1 MNLPPH
7 KLSDVFSSQLTPSQR
22 QAVFHR
28 EGPLLVIAGPG
39 SGKTRVIT
47 YRIAALIESGVAPY
61 NICAITFT
69 NKAAEEMRQRA
80 VSLGASGGAYISTFH
95 SLCVRIL
102 RRYAGAAGVNPNF
115 SIYDDSDQAKCV
127 KQAIADCGF
136 DTANFPPARILDAIS
151 TLKNKLIDA
160 ETYEKQAH
168 DFFSKALS
176 KIYSRYQKIL
186 NELSALDFDDLL
198 TKAAFLLEGHADVRI
213 ELGNRFKY
221 LLIDEY
227 QDTNHAQYRI
237 AKALVSTHKNICAT
251 GDPDQSIYRWRGA
264 DIRNILDFERDWPDA
279 LVVRLEEN
287 FRSTPAILDAADRL
301 IANNQSR
308 KEKRLIATRPA
319 AGKVEIEP
327 FEDEQAESLGLAEN
341 INQLVSQGKRLSR
354 IAVFYRVNAQS
365 RAIEE
370 QFIRNK
376 IPYQIVRGVE
386 FYNRKEI
393 RDCLAYLKV
402 IVNPADRVALLRII
416 NTPARGLGK
425 TTIDKLLDYASRHGT
440 SLYDAIKNVGQ
451 VPPSGTAPNI
461 PQATAVKLT
470 AFYSMVE
477 DFKKDASGS
486 VEKIIEN
493 IFEKS
498 GLEKALASEGAE
510 GSDAIANIEE
520 LISAAAV
527 FDKQASE
534 DTEYFSHR
542 GHRDHRDKE
551 ENKTSAAEDR
561 HPSSDIRRPSLVDY
575 LQQIALFS
583 DADAYD
589 ASSDRVALMTLHSA
603 KGLEFDNVFIVGV
616 EEGLLP
622 HERSAD
628 GLDETEEERRL
639 LFVGITR
646 AKINLFISFAK
657 YRQIRGQLLRTIPS
671 QFLYEL
677 GIEFSES
684 TTEKLTADGRGD
696 HVENAEENYNLPSA
710 ITNHQLSIIN
720 DQSSPQFHCGD
731 IVVHKKFGIGTVRD
745 FADMG
750 ENSVVTVAFNMG
762 QTKSLH
768 LKYAKLTKI

>member
-1 MNLPPH
+1 MNPPAR
-7 KLSDVFSSQLTPSQR
+7 KPADIFSAQLTPSQR

-28 EGPLLVIAGPG
+28 DGPLLVIAGPG

-47 YRIAALIESGVAPY
+47 YRIAALIQSGVAPY

-102 RRYAGAAGVNPNF
+102 RRYAAAAGVNPNF
-115 SIYDDSDQAKCV
+115 SIYDESDQNKCV

-136 DTANFPPARILDAIS
+136 DTANFPPARMLDAVS

-160 ETYEKQAH
+160 DSYQKEAY
-168 DFFSKALS
+168 DFFLKALS

-198 TKAAFLLEGHADVRI
+198 MKSAFLLEWHADVRADI
-213 ELGNRFKY
+213 GERFKY

-237 AKALVSTHKNICAT
+237 AKALVSVHNNICAT

-287 FRSTPAILDAADRL
+287 FRSTPAILETADRL

-319 AGKVEIEP
+319 AGKVAIEP
-327 FEDEQAESLGLAEN
+327 FEDEQTEAIGLAEN
-341 INQLVSQGKRLSR
+341 IKQLVSQGTTLNH
-354 IAVFYRVNAQS
+354 IAIFYRVNAQS

-376 IPYQIVRGVE
+376 VPYQIVRGVE

-393 RDCLAYLKV
+393 RDVLAYLKV

-416 NTPARGLGK
+416 NTPTRGIGK
-425 TTIDKLLDYASRHGT
+425 TTVDKIIDYASRRNIG
-440 SLYDAIKNVGQ
+440 LYDALKTISQ
-451 VPPSGTAPNI
+451 VPNI
-461 PQATAVKLT
+461 PKTTAAKLT
-470 AFYSMVE
+470 AFYNMLE
-477 DFKKDASGS
+477 DFNKDASGP
-486 VEKIIEN
+486 VEKTIESV
-493 IFEKS
+493 FEKS
-498 GLEKALASEGAE
+498 GLEKSLESEGAE
-510 GSDAIANIEE
+510 GEDAIANIEE
-520 LISAAAV
+520 LISAAV
-527 FDKQASE
+527 VYDKQ
-534 DTEYFSHR
+534 
-542 GHRDHRDKE
+542 
-551 ENKTSAAEDR
+551 AAEDR
-561 HPSSDIRRPSLVDY
+561 GQRTENGGQRIEDGRQRTESPSLVDY

-583 DADAYD
+583 DVDAYD
-589 ASSDRVALMTLHSA
+589 SSVDRVALMTLHSA

-616 EEGLLP
+616 EDGLLP

-628 GLDETEEERRL
+628 GIDETEEERRL
-639 LFVGITR
+639 FFVGITR
-646 AKINLFISFAK
+646 AKTSLLISFAK
-657 YRQIRGQLLRTIPS
+657 YRQIRGQTLRTIPS

-677 GIEFSES
+677 GIEFTESEIGKDDIFGAS
-684 TTEKLTADGRGD
+684 
-696 HVENAEENYNLPSA
+696 P
-710 ITNHQLSIIN
+710 NHQLSIIN
-720 DQSSPQFHCGD
+720 NQSSPRFKWGD
-731 IVVHKKFGIGTVRD
+731 IVVHKKFGIGTVKE

-750 ENSVVTVAFNMG
+750 ENSIVTVAFNTG
-762 QTKSLH
+762 LTKSLH

>member
-1 MNLPPH
+1 MNPPAH
-7 KLSDVFSSQLTPSQR
+7 KPADVFSTQLTPSQR

-28 EGPLLVIAGPG
+28 DGPLLVIAGPG

-47 YRIAALIESGVAPY
+47 YRIAALVQSGVAPY

-102 RRYAGAAGVNPNF
+102 RRYAAAAAVNPNF
-115 SIYDDSDQAKCV
+115 SIYDESDQAKCV
-127 KQAIADCGF
+127 KQSIADCGF
-136 DTANFPPARILDAIS
+136 DTANFPPARMLDAIS

-160 ETYEKQAH
+160 DSYQNEAY

-198 TKAAFLLEGHADVRI
+198 MKSAFLLEGHEDVRADI
-213 ELGNRFKY
+213 GERFKY

-237 AKALVSTHKNICAT
+237 AKALVAIHNNICAT

-287 FRSTPAILDAADRL
+287 FRSTPAILDTADRL

-319 AGKVEIEP
+319 AGKVTIEP
-327 FEDEQAESLGLAEN
+327 FEDEQAEALGLADN
-341 INQLVSQGKRLSR
+341 INQLVSQGVSLTR

-416 NTPARGLGK
+416 NTPPRGLGK
-425 TTIDKLLDYASRHGT
+425 TTIDKLLDYASRRNIG
-440 SLYDAIKNVGQ
+440 LYEALKTVGQ
-451 VPPSGTAPNI
+451 IPNI
-461 PQATAVKLT
+461 PKTTAAKLT
-470 AFYSMVE
+470 AFYNMLE
-477 DFKKDASGS
+477 DFKKDASGP
-486 VEKIIEN
+486 VEKTIESV
-493 IFEKS
+493 FEKS
-498 GLEKALASEGAE
+498 GLEKSLESEGAE
-510 GSDAIANIEE
+510 GEDAITNIEE

-527 FDKQASE
+527 FDKQSE
-534 DTEYFSHR
+534 
-542 GHRDHRDKE
+542 
-551 ENKTSAAEDR
+551 N
-561 HPSSDIRRPSLVDY
+561 PSLVDY

-589 ASSDRVALMTLHSA
+589 SSVDRVALMTLHSA

-616 EEGLLP
+616 EDGLLP

-628 GLDETEEERRL
+628 GIDETEEERRL
-639 LFVGITR
+639 FFVGITR

-657 YRQIRGQLLRTIPS
+657 YRQIRGQTLRAIPS

-684 TTEKLTADGRGD
+684 TTEKFTAEHAETAEDSEKMVASNGCGYDARFVKSMTSNVTDPASPKGFAEASTSRATDGRKTQP
-696 HVENAEENYNLPSA
+696 ACSA
-710 ITNHQLSIIN
+710 VRNG
-720 DQSSPQFHCGD
+720 FKRGD
-731 IVVHKKFGIGTVRD
+731 IVVHKKFGIGTVKD

-750 ENSVVTVAFNMG
+750 ENSIATVAFNTG
-762 QTKSLH
+762 LTKSLH